1 MSQQH
6 QSPMKS
12 GTPQQ
17 NPFAFQPNH
26 VNAHIEKKPQYIP
39 PAKRKE
45 MKEFLSNSSINLKNE
60 TSVSDKNFEH
70 FKSSYNATMNYSMGG
85 APVD

>member
-1 MSQQH
+1 
-6 QSPMKS
+6 
-12 GTPQQ
+12 
-17 NPFAFQPNH
+17 
-26 VNAHIEKKPQYIP
+26 
-39 PAKRKE
+39 